1 MYKTP
6 SIGDICKQNRGVWTD
21 DALFLV
27 VHVQENI
34 ETALVVPVVEEECS
48 GVRIIKINHRQYY
61 ARLSW
66 PMEFPIEALT
76 IIPEMKVDGEEYLN
90 PIRYY
95 LRKKIAEMQ
104 KREAPKPELAPIS
117 RNARIQKEWED
128 AKTAKDE
135 YLTRKVSLGSICTL
149 KDARKLDSY
158 LSKAKYFIPV
168 YRVPNK
174 MVRII
179 AVMDAQCPGESV
191 IISGKEY
198 WAIADIYYTIT
209 PDALQ
214 IVPKMKLKARD
225 ETVARLC
232 AVQHRPAP
240 VQPKEIPQ
248 RIKASPKFQFSEPPQ
263 PEPNNTLYVYKGLI
277 VCFRH
282 HHPITQ
288 VTTIVKDDSGEE
300 WKIDLEYCYYCKRK
314 MLSYSAYEYY
324 RNILGPLANDIRML
338 GSGFYDWEYS
348 SWSEES
354 VLHQLG
360 YNVSQ
365 RDALSARTRRSILA
379 HAIYDGIMTKTEV
392 LHFLERRMDING
404 MKFEND
410 KAFYKWLDDY
420 NFIHDYNINI
430 QPETYIDSIERY

>member
-1 MYKTP
+1 MYKAP
-6 SIGDICKQNRGVWTD
+6 SAGDICTQNRGVWAD

-27 VHVQENI
+27 VHAQENI
-34 ETALVVPVVEEECS
+34 KTALVVPVVEEECS
-48 GVRIIKINHRQYY
+48 GVRIIRINYRQYY

-66 PMEFPIEALT
+66 PMEFPLGT
-76 IIPEMKVDGEEYLN
+76 LNVVPDMKLDREDYLN

-95 LRKKIAEMQ
+95 LRKRIAEMQ
-104 KREAPKPELAPIS
+104 KREPPKPKQPTLS

-128 AKTAKDE
+128 AGAVRDE
-135 YLTRKVSLGSICTL
+135 YFTRKVSLGSICTL
-149 KDARKLDSY
+149 KDTGRLDSY

-174 MVRII
+174 MVRIV
-179 AVMDAQCPGESV
+179 AVMDTKCSGEPI
-191 IISGKEY
+191 IISGKEH

-214 IVPKMKLKARD
+214 VVPKMKLKARD

-240 VQPKEIPQ
+240 EQPEEVPQ
-248 RIKASPKFQFSEPPQ
+248 KIKASPRFQPTEPPQ
-263 PEPNNTLYVYKGLI
+263 LEPNNTLYVYKGLI
-277 VCFRH
+277 VCFRQ

-288 VTTIVKDDSGEE
+288 VTATVKDESGEE

-314 MLSYSAYEYY
+314 MLSYSAYEHYQ
-324 RNILGPLANDIRML
+324 NVLGPLANDIRML
-338 GSGFYDWEYS
+338 GSDFYDWEYS

-430 QPETYIDSIERY
+430 QPETYIDSVERY